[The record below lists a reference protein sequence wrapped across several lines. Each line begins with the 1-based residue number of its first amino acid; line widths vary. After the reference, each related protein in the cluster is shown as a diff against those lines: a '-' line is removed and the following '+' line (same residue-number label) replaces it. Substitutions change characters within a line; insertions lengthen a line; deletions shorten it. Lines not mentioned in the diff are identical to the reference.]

1 MVEEKLVEQ
10 IPEKSEDISKWYIT
24 VIRKADL
31 VDYAPMKG
39 MMVIKPYG
47 YSIWENIQKNL
58 DKMFKETGHK
68 NAYFP
73 LFIPESLLKKEAEHV
88 EGFAPEVAW
97 VTHGGDEELEERLA
111 VRPTSESIICAM
123 YSKWI
128 RSWRDLPVLINQ
140 WVNVVRWEKVT
151 RPFLRTTEF
160 LWQEGHTAHATKE
173 SALNETIQMIDI
185 YKTFIENYLAMPV
198 VMGKKSNKE
207 KFAGAEITYTVEAL
221 MPDGKAL
228 QAGTSHY
235 LGTNFAK
242 AFNIMFEDKDN
253 KLKYV
258 HQTSWGV
265 STRLIGGM
273 VLTHGDNNGL
283 ILPPKIAPTQI
294 IIIPI
299 INKKTKEK
307 VISTAENLKNKLES
321 FGFSVLLDKREQYT
335 PGWKYSDW
343 EMRGVPLRIEIG
355 PKDIEKN
362 QFIAVKRNTRE
373 KIALSLDSEPKNLEQ
388 ILDSIQNEL
397 FSKAKN
403 FLEKN
408 THYTEDFHEFKK
420 IMEEK
425 RGFIKAPWCGDE
437 KCELKI
443 KEETTAT
450 IRAIEETNDN
460 KKCIVCG
467 KPAKFVPFFA
477 KAY

>member
-10 IPEKSEDISKWYIT
+10 IPEKSDDISKWYIT

-47 YSIWENIQKNL
+47 YSIWENIQKHL
-58 DKMFKETGHK
+58 DKMFKATGHK

-97 VTHGGDEELEERLA
+97 VTHGGDEELEEKLA

-173 SALNETIQMIDI
+173 SALNETIQMINI

-294 IIIPI
+294 VIIPI

-307 VISTAENLKNKLES
+307 VISTAEDLRNKLES
-321 FGFSVLLDKREQYT
+321 YGFSVLLDKREQYT

-362 QFIAVKRNTRE
+362 QFITVKRNTRE
-373 KIALSLDSEPKNLEQ
+373 KIALSLDSEPQNLQQ

-408 THYTEDFHEFKK
+408 THYTEDFQEFKK
-420 IMEEK
+420 IKEEK
-425 RGFIKAPWCGDE
+425 RGFIRAPWCGDE